1 MAKTVRES
9 SLASELFV
17 ELPIVGSTTRTN
29 RSAHRNSKRASLFLA
44 LSFRCATLV
53 EIYIYTGEYTEYIY
67 TSIYA
72 NFTAQPTRF
81 IIIFHIFIEKSLIN
95 TITIWRRVFLWRTRH

>member
-53 EIYIYTGEYTEYIY
+53 EIYIYILVNTPSIYIY
-67 TSIYA
+67 LDPASMQTLQP
-72 NFTAQPTRF
+72 NQHVLLLFFT
-81 IIIFHIFIEKSLIN
+81 
-95 TITIWRRVFLWRTRH
+95 FLSKNL

>member
-53 EIYIYTGEYTEYIY
+53 EIYIYILVNTP
-67 TSIYA
+67 SIYIPRSMQTLQP
-72 NFTAQPTRF
+72 NQHVLLLFFT
-81 IIIFHIFIEKSLIN
+81 
-95 TITIWRRVFLWRTRH
+95 FLSKNL